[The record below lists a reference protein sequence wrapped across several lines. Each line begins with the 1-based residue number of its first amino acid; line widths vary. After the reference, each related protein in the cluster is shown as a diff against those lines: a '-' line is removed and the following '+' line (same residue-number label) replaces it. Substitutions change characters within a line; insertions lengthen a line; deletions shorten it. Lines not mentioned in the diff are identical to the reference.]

1 MDRRPFWIILI
12 GVAFL
17 LAISLWTMRTLL
29 GPILS
34 TAALCYILWPYR
46 QNELVRRLL
55 AVVLL
60 LLFVWILSE
69 ARAIVYPALAALA
82 LAFLL
87 DPAVNRL
94 SGRRISRGLA
104 ALTIMLPLVGL
115 LSLFILVLLPALVEQ
130 MRTLIERLPDAY
142 ETVRTWLQSM
152 PGDSLRYK
160 DIDLLP
166 DDLSELLPSAEAVL
180 KGLVSGLGRVG
191 RGVAAVI
198 QVASFLILTP
208 ILTYYILVDFDRLR
222 QSIRP
227 YLSPEWLAR
236 LQTLGAIFQES
247 VGAWLKGQLLVALII
262 AVLLIAGFSLIG
274 LPYALLLGVLA
285 GVLNLIPIL
294 GFWVTLIL
302 CFAVALFAPQPLQ
315 MLLQTLVVLLVVQ
328 VIEANLLSPR
338 IVGKQLGVKPV
349 ILLLSMLGMSI
360 FLGVLG
366 ILLAAPA
373 IGLAR
378 GIWALWGPRRRLEEQ
393 PEAAADGAG

>member
-12 GVAFL
+12 GAAFL

-34 TAALCYILWPYR
+34 TGALCYILWPYR

-160 DIDLLP
+160 DVDLLP

-236 LQTLGAIFQES
+236 LQTLGTIFQES

-262 AVLLIAGFSLIG
+262 AVLLTAGFFLIG

-285 GVLNLIPIL
+285 GVLNLIPVL

-315 MLLQTLVVLLVVQ
+315 MLLQTLIVLLVVQ

-366 ILLAAPA
+366 VLLAAPA

-378 GIWALWGPRRRLEEQ
+378 GIWALWGPPRRLEEQ